1 MFDVEQ
7 ADGCRYDKL
16 TIYDGN
22 SMVEKSRMCGSGSK
36 AFTSRGNKVFMRFTS
51 DGSVTKRG
59 FYGTYTAVEKCEF
72 LHIIIARL
80 IVDANIGFH

>member
-7 ADGCRYDKL
+7 ADNCQYDRL

-22 SMVEKSRMCGSGSK
+22 STVEKSRMCGAGSK

-51 DGSVTKRG
+51 DNSVTKKG
-59 FYGTYTAVEKCEF
+59 FYGTYQTVDKCKF
-72 LHIIIARL
+72 LHNIIVSF
-80 IVDANIGFH
+80 IVTAKSGFR